1 MTCPLDKICLV
12 HCIHSE
18 IYSSLNYATT
28 GIVTY
33 SVGSG
38 GGLRVQAPLKVMV
51 TDMGMFTV
59 PASVKVDFVNK
70 KFDEQGTFV
79 FLFCVIN
86 YTKFN

>member
-1 MTCPLDKICLV
+1 MLSALHSAYTLHSKI
-12 HCIHSE
+12 
-18 IYSSLNYATT
+18 YTSLNCTAT

-38 GGLRVQAPLKVMV
+38 GGMRVQAPLKVMV
-51 TDMGMFTV
+51 TDLGMFTV

-86 YTKFN
+86 DTKFN

>member
-1 MTCPLDKICLV
+1 M
-12 HCIHSE
+12 
-18 IYSSLNYATT
+18 
-28 GIVTY
+28 TY

-86 YTKFN
+86 YTKFNCILIVQKIKFRGNWNSKIRC